1 MNARWCIGA
10 VVQLLSCVQL
20 FVTSWTVPLQAPLSS
35 TVSQNLFKF
44 TSIESVMPSSR
55 HILSHPLLF
64 LPSVFPSIRVLS
76 HESALYIK
84 WPKYWSFS
92 FSSSPFNEY
101 LGFISFRMDWF
112 HLFAAQGTLKHRSLL
127 VFLSWS
133 SLLHGPRSTSSN
145 CTLSQA
151 PGGAGDNKAVLVQ
164 LFFIIMNIQSQYIPG
179 WGGTSLS
186 IITVLLRLCAVVTAV
201 GPSPSLLFCSSKMEL
216 LLTTCWCYSNGLGPM
231 EEPQMLEYL
240 QAYAGKGKATVSIL
254 LNFSKRDN
262 GKKKKKKRLPGTL

>member
-64 LPSVFPSIRVLS
+64 LPSVFPSITVLS
-76 HESALYIK
+76 SESALYIK

-101 LGFISFRMDWF
+101 LGLISFRMDWF

-151 PGGAGDNKAVLVQ
+151 PGGAGDNKAVLVR
-164 LFFIIMNIQSQYIPG
+164 LFFIITEHSVPVHSWVGRDLFEHNYSASEAVCSG
-179 WGGTSLS
+179 NSCRSVSFST
-186 IITVLLRLCAVVTAV
+186 LL
-201 GPSPSLLFCSSKMEL
+201 
-216 LLTTCWCYSNGLGPM
+216 
-231 EEPQMLEYL
+231 Q
-240 QAYAGKGKATVSIL
+240 Q
-254 LNFSKRDN
+254 
-262 GKKKKKKRLPGTL
+262 